1 MNDREGW
8 TMPEETRAIGYIC
21 PVCGQAVIA
30 SRTAFQLAAG
40 DSVLPC
46 PCGRSELRFHQLGD
60 RCEVTVPCLFCA
72 RDHTAV
78 CANEAMLGREL
89 LALSCPAS
97 GLGVCQIGREDRVFQ
112 AMEKLE
118 AAVDKLRMDDQADR
132 RGAFLN
138 ETVMAE
144 VLGELKDIAARGG
157 VRCACGSA
165 DYGAKVGYSAV
176 DLVCAACGAALRL
189 GAATPDDLADLCA
202 RDTLTIPGKKDR

>member
-1 MNDREGW
+1 
-8 TMPEETRAIGYIC
+8 MPEEARLIGRVC
-21 PVCGQAVIA
+21 PVCGQSVIVR
-30 SRTAFQLAAG
+30 RTPFQLCAG

-46 PCGRSELRFHQLGD
+46 PCGKSELRVAQLGD
-60 RCEVTVPCLFCA
+60 RCEITVPCLLCA

-78 CANEAMLGREL
+78 CSNKALVGQRL
-89 LALSCPAS
+89 LALSCPQS
-97 GLGVCQIGREDRVFQ
+97 GLGICCIGEEGPVYQ

-144 VLGELKDIAARGG
+144 VLGELKDIAQRGG

-165 DYGAKVGYSAV
+165 DYGIKVGYSSV
-176 DLVCAACGAALRL
+176 DLVCAHCGAALRL
-189 GAATPDDLADLCA
+189 GAATPGDLDALCA
-202 RDTLTIPGKKDR
+202 RDSLTIPGRKE